1 MDWEKNILGG
11 LTSGMPCFNNLVVL
25 INSRYHSYLYL
36 GFWLNFEEKKHNSF
50 VVFPV
55 VLPISIMLQKSFWSI
70 RSKLLKVLP
79 ILAMILVVAT
89 ILITTVV
96 LEQVI
101 MRMKDMVLVTMMM
114 LMMLQMAREE
124 VGSGAE
130 EFLCAAAD
138 KSCLERCH
146 YQPSPQNISIKGAI
160 KHLLKITRNTSI
172 NKAIT
177 SEENAINVNIFSLCP
192 VGMSWE
198 AARGRCCHISGCEQQ
213 WSLASWWPWTNV

>member
-1 MDWEKNILGG
+1 MSDFTVCPNAFGRG
-11 LTSGMPCFNNLVVL
+11 
-25 INSRYHSYLYL
+25 
-36 GFWLNFEEKKHNSF
+36 EKKLYKEHIVQWHAILLYSSTLDIIPTYILDSDKVLKKHSSF
-50 VVFPV
+50 VVFPI
-55 VLPISIMLQKSFWSI
+55 VLSISVMLQKSFWSI

-101 MRMKDMVLVTMMM
+101 MTMKDMIMVTMVTIMMTMMM
-114 LMMLQMAREE
+114 LQVAREE
-124 VGSGAE
+124 SGSGAE
-130 EFLCAAAD
+130 EFVCAAAD

-160 KHLLKITRNTSI
+160 NCLLKITRNTSI

-177 SEENAINVNIFSLCP
+177 SEKT
-192 VGMSWE
+192 
-198 AARGRCCHISGCEQQ
+198 H
-213 WSLASWWPWTNV
+213 